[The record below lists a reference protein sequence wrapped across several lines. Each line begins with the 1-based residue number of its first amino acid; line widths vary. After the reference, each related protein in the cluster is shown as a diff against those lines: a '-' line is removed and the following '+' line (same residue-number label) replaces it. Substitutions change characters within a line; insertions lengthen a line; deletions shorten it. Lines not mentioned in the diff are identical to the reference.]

1 MTTSAAVTRP
11 VDGPDT
17 SPRTVLIASLIG
29 TTIEWYDFFL
39 FATAAGIVFPQLF
52 YGDGDPTV
60 ATLLS
65 FATFAIGF
73 VARPIGGLIFG
84 HIGDRVGRRET
95 LIVDTTTGEPKQ
107 VAILPGNSGL
117 PLPLAVA
124 TSTSFLAPLFGA
136 YVLSGL
142 ALVAVVIIAMIW
154 AWRLGAKEIE
164 GPVDAGLGLTLPTS
178 REVPDPPGW
187 WGSLMLLLADGVHF
201 GSLLF
206 GYAFLFTIAP
216 NWPPPTSLR

>member
-1 MTTSAAVTRP
+1 MSTTAPAVAPEDTS
-11 VDGPDT
+11 T

-95 LIVDTTTGEPKQ
+95 LIVTMALT
-107 VAILPGNSGL
+107 
-117 PLPLAVA
+117 
-124 TSTSFLAPLFGA
+124 
-136 YVLSGL
+136 GL
-142 ALVAVVIIAMIW
+142 ATAAI
-154 AWRLGAKEIE
+154 GF
-164 GPVDAGLGLTLPTS
+164 LPTV
-178 REVPDPPGW
+178 RRDRRRRPDPARRAAGDPGHRASAASGAARCSW
-187 WGSLMLLLADGVHF
+187 PSSTPRTASAGSTARPRRSGWAS
-201 GSLLF
+201 GSRW
-206 GYAFLFTIAP
+206 AP
-216 NWPPPTSLR
+216 GCSPCSGS